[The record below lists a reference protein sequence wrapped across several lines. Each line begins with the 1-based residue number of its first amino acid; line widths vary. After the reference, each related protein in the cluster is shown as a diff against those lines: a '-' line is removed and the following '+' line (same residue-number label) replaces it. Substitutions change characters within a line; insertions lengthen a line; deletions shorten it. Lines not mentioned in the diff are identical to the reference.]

1 MGLFKD
7 IVLPNG
13 STGKY
18 HKIVRIE
25 TTQELDALRVQ
36 VASWAS
42 AEAYMAQLGAIWN
55 YYINI
60 PIGNLV
66 NLTEDTLLVTEPF
79 VGADVSPRLD
89 SLLTTTAFLKWV
101 EIKAKRDEL
110 EWAGFTWDGSTFDS
124 DPTSQSRIQGAVILA
139 MQDPQ
144 YQVTW
149 TLANN
154 TTRVLANA
162 DILAVGLALA
172 THVET
177 LHARAQALRI
187 QIDAAQNVAEVNAIS
202 W

>member
-1 MGLFKD
+1 MSLLKD
-7 IVLPNG
+7 ILLPNG
-13 STGKY
+13 ATGKFY
-18 HKIVRIE
+18 KIVRIE

-36 VASWAS
+36 VGCWPSYDAYKSAS
-42 AEAYMAQLGAIWN
+42 GAIWN
-55 YYINI
+55 YYISL
-60 PIGNLV
+60 PIGDLIN
-66 NLTEDTLLVTEPF
+66 TIETTLVTMEPLQ
-79 VGADVSPRLD
+79 GANKIFDASPME
-89 SLLTTTAFLKWV
+89 TAVFLKWV

-154 TTRVLANA
+154 TTRVLSNA

-177 LHARAQALRI
+177 LHARAQALRT